1 MGGERPVYPI
11 IKFRKWCNT
20 VQTEKLPKI
29 VVVEDNPEMLA
40 ALVSTLKSEKLRVR
54 GFPSAEELI
63 EALDWLDDID
73 CLIVDH
79 KLPGMSGED
88 LLRHLQVRQLGSP
101 VIMLTGNGE
110 IPAAVRAI
118 KLGAV
123 DYIVKPVDA
132 DTLIVTVRSALE
144 MSYRRTDPTVS
155 PPSRDV
161 LSGLTE
167 RQREILA
174 LVGKGLTS
182 KEIAIRLNL
191 SHRTVETHR
200 AAMMKQLAAKSAAD
214 LIRFGIEN
222 ANALNQH
229 LSVPRPS
236 SSRG

>member
-1 MGGERPVYPI
+1 MYPI
-11 IKFRKWCNT
+11 INIREWWNT
-20 VQTEKLPKI
+20 VQTEKVPKI
-29 VVVEDNPEMLA
+29 VVVEDNPEMLT
-40 ALVSTLKSEKLRVR
+40 ALVDTLKSEKFRVR

-63 EALDWLDDID
+63 EALEWLDKID

-79 KLPGMSGED
+79 NLPGMSGED
-88 LLRHLQVRQLGSP
+88 LLRDLQVRQVRRP

-110 IPAAVRAI
+110 IPAA
-118 KLGAV
+118 

-132 DTLIVTVRSALE
+132 DKLVDTVRSALE
-144 MSYRRTDPTVS
+144 MSCRRTDPTVS
-155 PPSRDV
+155 PASRDV

-174 LVGKGLTS
+174 LVGRGLTS

-214 LIRFGIEN
+214 LIRVGIEN
-222 ANALNQH
+222 ANVLNQH

>member
-1 MGGERPVYPI
+1 MGARRPVYPI
-11 IKFRKWCNT
+11 INIREWWNT
-20 VQTEKLPKI
+20 VQTEKVPKI
-29 VVVEDNPEMLA
+29 VVVEDNPEMLT
-40 ALVSTLKSEKLRVR
+40 ALVDTLKREKFRVR

-63 EALDWLDDID
+63 EALEWLDEID

-79 KLPGMSGED
+79 NLPGMSGED
-88 LLRHLQVRQLGSP
+88 LLRDLQVRQVRRP

-132 DTLIVTVRSALE
+132 DTLVDTVRAALE

-155 PPSRDV
+155 PASRDV

-174 LVGKGLTS
+174 LVGRGLTS
-182 KEIAIRLNL
+182 KEVAIRLNL

-214 LIRFGIEN
+214 LIRVGIEH
-222 ANALNQH
+222 ANVLNQH